1 MEQTIKATLATV
13 GILAAWAAASV
24 FAKALFGFEVE
35 IGATVPVFG
44 FIALVVLL
52 DVKHAVDEI
61 SDSLACEID
70 RRGEEDGEQSERES
84 ERS

>member
-61 SDSLACEID
+61 RESLARD
-70 RRGEEDGEQSERES
+70 VDGRREENDQEGEQSPKGR
-84 ERS
+84 